1 MNIWISSLI
10 LVRQIF
16 LRFFL
21 TVANVRSAMLIG
33 TRSKL
38 LLDEVLV
45 VRVVQARSPLGIETW
60 TSAWTHSS
68 RFLSATEGAG
78 IKEII

>member
-1 MNIWISSLI
+1 
-10 LVRQIF
+10 
-16 LRFFL
+16 
-21 TVANVRSAMLIG
+21 MLIG